1 MKKLL
6 LALTVVGALPAS
18 AVSLA
23 ASDSCDIQVG
33 KAQYNKCVACHS
45 VEPGVHKMGPSLH
58 GLMGRKVG
66 AAEGFTFS
74 YAMVQAGFVWTHES
88 LDQFLESP
96 MQIVPGMVMPFGG
109 MQNSD
114 QRKAL
119 ICYLQQFQ

>member
-6 LALTVVGALPAS
+6 FALTMSAMLQAS
-18 AVSLA
+18 GESLA
-23 ASDSCDIQVG
+23 ASDSCDKQIG
-33 KAQYNKCVACHS
+33 KSQYNKCVACHS
-45 VEPGVHKMGPSLH
+45 VKPGVHKMGPSLH
-58 GLMGRKVG
+58 GLIGRKAG
-66 AAEGFTFS
+66 AVKGFGFS
-74 YAMVQAGFVWTHES
+74 YAMEQAGFVWTQES

-96 MQIVPGMVMPFGG
+96 MQSVPGTVMPFGG